1 MEATVTTV
9 EQLLSS
15 VMCQTQLNKSETQ
28 VIAGWMRL
36 DACFQNEHGHNACTD
51 RPKLLSSVWL
61 LLDCPLICF
70 PGVQSAV
77 GTYRL
82 LLLTAAWLQPATQW
96 QRGQPACTDGK
107 SFTQALHVCLSLYV
121 DACVHECVCPSFW
134 ESVCVC
140 HVLELGWAWS

>member
-1 MEATVTTV
+1 MEATVTTA

-28 VIAGWMRL
+28 VIAGWML
-36 DACFQNEHGHNACTD
+36 AFKMNTNHNACTD
-51 RPKLLSSVWL
+51 SPELLSSVWVL
-61 LLDCPLICF
+61 FDCPLICF

-82 LLLTAAWLQPATQW
+82 LLLPAAWLQPASQW
-96 QRGQPACTDGK
+96 QRGQPVCTDGK
-107 SFTQALHVCLSLYV
+107 SFTRPGMSVCLSV
-121 DACVHECVCPSFW
+121 SVCRCMCAWMCVSIFLRI
-134 ESVCVC
+134 SVCVC